1 MRLGRGRC
9 SRPAT
14 WSWIWGAHRQA
25 TILDPRSGP
34 ALHRRPSGGF
44 TANGLRTITTLPQT
58 ARMNAICDRAIGAL
72 RRELPDRMLI
82 LSERHLAL
90 VLRESLNHY
99 NGHRPHQS
107 PAPTAAGHCN
117 AVRPRRDRTQWPAIH
132 PPKARRRRRDERRPP
147 RRLIAAQPTKLDIRA
162 AHLAMVA
169 LAALI
174 MQQSPA
180 HITKPYFRADTV
192 LMVRFEGPR

>member
-1 MRLGRGRC
+1 
-9 SRPAT
+9 
-14 WSWIWGAHRQA
+14 
-25 TILDPRSGP
+25 
-34 ALHRRPSGGF
+34 
-44 TANGLRTITTLPQT
+44 
-58 ARMNAICDRAIGAL
+58 MNAICDRAIGAL

-192 LMVRFEGPR
+192 LMVRFFPDESVPSGALSSKAPTRTKTTYGTAAQPSAVTCSILEAWTAASTAAAKGRE